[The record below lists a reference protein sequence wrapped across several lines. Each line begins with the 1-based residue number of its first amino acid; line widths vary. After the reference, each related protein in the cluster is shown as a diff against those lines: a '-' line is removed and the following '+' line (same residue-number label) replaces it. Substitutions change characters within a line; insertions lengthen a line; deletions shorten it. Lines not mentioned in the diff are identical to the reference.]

1 MRRNNSRG
9 IGRMFTEAGGIAE
22 RLPLLDGVAQV
33 EVVQKKKW
41 SRQDSNLRHS
51 V

>member
-1 MRRNNSRG
+1 
-9 IGRMFTEAGGIAE
+9 
-22 RLPLLDGVAQV
+22 
-33 EVVQKKKW
+33 VVQKKKW